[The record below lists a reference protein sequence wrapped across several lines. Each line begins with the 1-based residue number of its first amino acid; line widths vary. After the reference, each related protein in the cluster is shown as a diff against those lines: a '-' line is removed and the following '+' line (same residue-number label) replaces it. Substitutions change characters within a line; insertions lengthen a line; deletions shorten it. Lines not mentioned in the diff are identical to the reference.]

1 MRKIIVTAEMADGT
15 VHGPERVI
23 FADKMRTEKSCRAG
37 GWAIGQDEFRTQSL
51 MTWAALH
58 RTGAVTEGYEQWLD
72 QVIDIDFDVS
82 GDTTDDPTKA
92 GTSA

>member
-23 FADKMRTEKSCRAG
+23 FADKMRTEKSCRAN
-37 GWAIGQDEFRTQSL
+37 GWGIGRDEFRTQSL
-51 MTWAALH
+51 MTWAALN
-58 RTGAVTEGYEQWLD
+58 RTGAVTEGYEAFLD
-72 QVIDIDFDVS
+72 QLVDIDFDVS

-92 GTSA
+92 DTSA